1 MNMKI
6 RPQLLRPTKS
16 YANHTPPLKAGMLDC
31 SLGVNPYGC
40 PQAAVDALRQ
50 FDWTRLSDYPHDHS
64 LTEALCRYWQGTG
77 LTAEEI
83 TLTDASIAALY
94 HINQLFA
101 APEAEVVGFAPSFT
115 DMVVNVNMAGMRY
128 VQVSLEGASCREDP
142 EALLAAVSDRT
153 VMLYLDNP
161 NNPTGQTLPPE
172 TVEHLVAEAGKRGVC
187 VLVDEAYG
195 DFLPEDQSVL
205 QCWGKYDNLIVTRT
219 FSKGFGLAGLRAGY
233 IVASPQVT
241 ACLARIT
248 NPYMMNAVSRTA
260 AAAALTA
267 RGHGTRHTAEF
278 AAAKAALRQAGGSA
292 IRMLETNDAVPI
304 CTLCHRDP
312 SVDLQQLLY
321 DQGVLTVSG
330 ADFEGLG
337 ANTVRVRVPEQQ
349 SVSRLVDAV
358 AAAAKE

>member
-1 MNMKI
+1 MEVSD
-6 RPQLLRPTKS
+6 L
-16 YANHTPPLKAGMLDC
+16 
-31 SLGVNPYGC
+31 
-40 PQAAVDALRQ
+40 VDAISA
-50 FDWTRLSDYPHDHS
+50 DTS
-64 LTEALCRYWQGTG
+64 LVY
-77 LTAEEI
+77 I
-83 TLTDASIAALY
+83 
-94 HINQLFA
+94 
-101 APEAEVVGFAPSFT
+101 
-115 DMVVNVNMAGMRY
+115 
-128 VQVSLEGASCREDP
+128 
-142 EALLAAVSDRT
+142 DR
-153 VMLYLDNP
+153 P
-161 NNPTGQTLPPE
+161 NNPTGQTLSLADISRVLDKCE
-172 TVEHLVAEAGKRGVC
+172 ELGVYAI
-187 VLVDEAYG
+187 VDEAYG

-241 ACLARIT
+241 ACLARIS

-267 RGHGTRHTAEF
+267 RGHGTLHTAEF
-278 AAAKAALRQAGGSA
+278 AAAKVALRQAGGSV

-304 CTLCHRDP
+304 CTLCHKDP

-349 SVSRLVDAV
+349 SVSRLIDAV
-358 AAAAKE
+358 AAAAKA